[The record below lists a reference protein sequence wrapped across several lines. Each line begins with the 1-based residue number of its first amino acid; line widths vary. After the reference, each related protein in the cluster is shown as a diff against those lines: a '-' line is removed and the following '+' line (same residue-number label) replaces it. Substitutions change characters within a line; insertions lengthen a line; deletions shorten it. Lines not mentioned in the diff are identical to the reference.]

1 MSCSSCYPTPDP
13 CYTAYYHPS
22 QNCGCCGG
30 IAVSCGC
37 GCTETFGTAGTAGTG
52 GWGCWCGA
60 TGCAD
65 APYNSNNTIYV
76 GPNLPNSGVNTCDD
90 LTTAL
95 EKLDDAITGGGGGGG
110 KNGTSGTSGSSGKNG
125 SSGTSGSSGSSGTS
139 GATGSV
145 GPSGTAGSSGTSA
158 TSGSSGSSG
167 SSGTAGKNGSS
178 GVDGSSGISGSSGTS
193 GTSATSGSSGTTG
206 TDGSSGTAGENG
218 SSGTSGKD
226 GNTGN
231 SGSNGTSGQDGD
243 RYRTTS
249 STSLLIGAGAKTL
262 TVATNLAYSVSQS
275 VIVAYDGSNSMTGTV
290 TSYDSGT
297 GVLVLNIITTVGSGT
312 YVSWNVNLAGA
323 AGGNGSSGT
332 SGSSGTNGTAGTN
345 GTSGANG
352 ANGSSG
358 TSGANGANGTSG
370 TAGTNGT
377 TGTNGSSGSSGTSGT
392 SGTNGT
398 NGSSGSSGTS
408 GNTGTSGSSGTSG
421 AVGGNGSSGTSGAD
435 GGVGPAGPSGTSG
448 ESNSISGATNQV
460 LKYSSATSAIGCSI
474 YDDGAFTSIGGP
486 NPGSRINIY
495 SNSNNY
501 IADFAGTEPYVMI
514 RALGG
519 SNTAT
524 LQLVPSTGYTAFIGN
539 YNGGGVV
546 IRAMNAD
553 VVTIDS
559 SGVTAPAFFETS
571 DIRYKDVLEWNPEIN
586 VLGIDV
592 IKFKRTDI
600 VTNTI
605 NYGYSAQQVQQI
617 IPDVVN
623 EIDEKL
629 SVNYIAVHTLK
640 IAALEKRIAELE
652 AKLK

>member
-1 MSCSSCYPTPDP
+1 MSCSSCNPTPDP
-13 CYTAYYHPS
+13 CYTAYYQPG

-30 IAVSCGC
+30 VVGNCGC
-37 GCTETFGTAGTAGTG
+37 VGTAGTAGTG

-65 APYNSNNTIYV
+65 APYNSNNTVYV
-76 GPNLPNSGVNTCDD
+76 GPNLPNSGVNTCDT

-95 EKLDDAITGGGGGGG
+95 EKLDYVVTGGGGGG
-110 KNGTSGTSGSSGKNG
+110 KNGTSGTSG
-125 SSGTSGSSGSSGTS
+125 T
-139 GATGSV
+139 
-145 GPSGTAGSSGTSA
+145 PS

-167 SSGTAGKNGSS
+167 SSGTSGKNGSS
-178 GVDGSSGISGSSGTS
+178 GVDGSSGITGTSGTAGTSGSSGSDGSNGTSGSSGTVGTSGTSASSGLSGDRYATTSVSSFTLGAGGTLNVGTGLAYTVPQSILISYDGSNYQSSPVTSYDSVTGVLVVGAPTSTVGSGTYTSWTVNLAGATGGNGSSGTS
-193 GTSATSGSSGTTG
+193 GTTGTSGTNGTSGTTG
-206 TDGSSGTAGENG
+206 TSGTSGTSA
-218 SSGTSGKD
+218 SSGTSG
-226 GNTGN
+226 T
-231 SGSNGTSGQDGD
+231 
-243 RYRTTS
+243 
-249 STSLLIGAGAKTL
+249 A
-262 TVATNLAYSVSQS
+262 
-275 VIVAYDGSNSMTGTV
+275 
-290 TSYDSGT
+290 
-297 GVLVLNIITTVGSGT
+297 
-312 YVSWNVNLAGA
+312 
-323 AGGNGSSGT
+323 GT
-332 SGSSGTNGTAGTN
+332 SGSSGTNGT
-345 GTSGANG
+345 
-352 ANGSSG
+352 
-358 TSGANGANGTSG
+358 
-370 TAGTNGT
+370 
-377 TGTNGSSGSSGTSGT
+377 TGTSGSSGTSA
-392 SGTNGT
+392 
-398 NGSSGSSGTS
+398 SSGTS

-421 AVGGNGSSGTSGAD
+421 ANGGVGGNGSSGTSGAD

-448 ESNSISGATNQV
+448 LSNSISGATNQV
-460 LKYSSATSAIGCSI
+460 LKYSSATSAVGCSI
-474 YDDGAFTSIGGP
+474 YDDDNYTSIGGP
-486 NPGSRINIY
+486 NPGSRLNVY
-495 SNSNNY
+495 LGNGQPAGNY
-501 IADFAGTEPYVMI
+501 VADFAAIEPYVTV

-524 LQLVPSTGYTAFIGN
+524 LQLVPTSGYTAFIGN

-600 VTNTI
+600 ITNTI

>member
-1 MSCSSCYPTPDP
+1 VG
-13 CYTAYYHPS
+13 
-22 QNCGCCGG
+22 NCGC
-30 IAVSCGC
+30 V
-37 GCTETFGTAGTAGTG
+37 GTAGTAGTG

-178 GVDGSSGISGSSGTS
+178 GVDGSSGITGTSGTAGTSGSSGSNGSNGTSGETGTAGTS
-193 GTSATSGSSGTTG
+193 GTSASSGL
-206 TDGSSGTAGENG
+206 S
-218 SSGTSGKD
+218 
-226 GNTGN
+226 
-231 SGSNGTSGQDGD
+231 GD
-243 RYRTTS
+243 RYATTS
-249 STSLLIGAGAKTL
+249 VSSFTLGAGGTL
-262 TVATNLAYSVSQS
+262 TVGTGLAYTTAQS
-275 VIVAYDGSNSMTGTV
+275 VLISYDGSNYQNSPV
-290 TSYDSGT
+290 TSYNSGT
-297 GVLVLNIITTVGSGT
+297 GVLVVGAPTSTVGSGT
-312 YVSWNVNLAGA
+312 YTSWNVNLAGA
-323 AGGNGSSGT
+323 TGGNGSSGT
-332 SGSSGTNGTAGTN
+332 SGTTGTSGTN
-345 GTSGANG
+345 GTSGTTG
-352 ANGSSG
+352 TSG
-358 TSGANGANGTSG
+358 TSGTSASSGTSG
-370 TAGTNGT
+370 TAGT
-377 TGTNGSSGSSGTSGT
+377 SGSSGTSGT
-392 SGTNGT
+392 TGTS
-398 NGSSGSSGTS
+398 GSSGTSASSGTS
-408 GNTGTSGSSGTSG
+408 GNTGTS
-421 AVGGNGSSGTSGAD
+421 GSSGTSGAD

-448 ESNSISGATNQV
+448 LSNSISGAANQV
-460 LKYSSATSAIGCSI
+460 LKYSSATSAVGCSI
-474 YDDGAFTSIGGP
+474 YDDDNYTSIGGP
-486 NPGSRINIY
+486 NPGSRLNVY
-495 SNSNNY
+495 LGNGQPAGNY
-501 IADFAGTEPYVMI
+501 VADFAAIEPYVTV

-524 LQLVPSTGYTAFIGN
+524 LQLVPTSGYTAFIGN

-605 NYGYSAQQVQQI
+605 NYGYSAQQVQEI